1 MAEQIPQELIDRI
14 NQLSHKKKTVGLTED
29 EQVEQKSLREIYLA
43 LFRQNFRNNLEMVR
57 VFNKAGKEVTP
68 AKVRKIQKEKG
79 LRND

>member
-29 EQVEQKSLREIYLA
+29 EQVEQKSLRETYLA

-57 VFNKAGKEVTP
+57 VFNKSGKEVTP